1 MPGFPVKSL
10 LIAPLVFIASN
21 GAPELTHTQTPY
33 KSGLFLSQ
41 NSDWLSRLSENDP
54 RETLVFPLR
63 RMRFWVSSFRFC
75 FFCTFRF
82 IRRFALISGLRTAS
96 IFCFL
101 FLSTFRRLCLSR
113 TEPESSKNSEAPNFS
128 ISAPFRSSITCGI
141 AATASGSSP
150 GKPVS
155 GTGWASVTWNTIETR
170 GTPKPSRSRLSHDWT
185 MEVISFIPEA
195 RLRDEA
201 SPALELR
208 PHSRLISHLLQ
219 WQNKTLSCS
228 STFNSQYGSARYPIS
243 CLTSSH
249 DLVQAQYPRHQP
261 RPHQSSPQE
270 LTSVRSP
277 LPPSHRRA
285 RATTARHCLDTRGF

>member
-208 PHSRLISHLLQ
+208 PHSRLISHL
-219 WQNKTLSCS
+219 
-228 STFNSQYGSARYPIS
+228 
-243 CLTSSH
+243 
-249 DLVQAQYPRHQP
+249 QP
-261 RPHQSSPQE
+261 RFSPGSVSSASASPSSE
-270 LTSVRSP
+270 FSAGADFGTLAPASFTSPSSGDNRTTLLRYKRFLTACSANFSESW
-277 LPPSHRRA
+277 LASS
-285 RATTARHCLDTRGF
+285 